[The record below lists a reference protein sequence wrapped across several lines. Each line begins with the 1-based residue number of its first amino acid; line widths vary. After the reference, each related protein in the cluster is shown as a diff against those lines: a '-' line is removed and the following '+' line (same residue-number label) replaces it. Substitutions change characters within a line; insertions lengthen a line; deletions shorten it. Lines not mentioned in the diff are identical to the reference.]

1 MLDLLLG
8 VPEPAIRTDVPQRP
22 EIWGELCGRYRVAV
36 PFSDVRIK
44 ALLGSGFEVFVRGG
58 RLHLR
63 FLSPIPPLYRGFP
76 LHPDDE
82 KDPYAFRFQLEGLGM
97 ATLPIQAVFSR
108 DPDSGETSIHVDLM
122 SVSARKSR

>member
-1 MLDLLLG
+1 M
-8 VPEPAIRTDVPQRP
+8 
-22 EIWGELCGRYRVAV
+22 
-36 PFSDVRIK
+36 
-44 ALLGSGFEVFVRGG
+44 
-58 RLHLR
+58 
-63 FLSPIPPLYRGFP
+63 YRGFP